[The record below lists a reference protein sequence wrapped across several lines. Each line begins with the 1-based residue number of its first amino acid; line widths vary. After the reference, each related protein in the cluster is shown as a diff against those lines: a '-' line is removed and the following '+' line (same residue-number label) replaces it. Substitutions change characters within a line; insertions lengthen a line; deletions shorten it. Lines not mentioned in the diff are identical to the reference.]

1 MANKSSVYNKIN
13 VTVAL
18 ILVFL
23 MFLVTNRIDKRHFDT
38 AQNAVIAV
46 HDDRV
51 IAQDYLFQLLNL
63 SHKQQMKLVVGIDKA
78 EFLDVNNEI
87 NSLINLYG
95 TTKLTTKESKLYRR
109 LKSNF
114 ETLVKFQN
122 PETQQT
128 QIAKVLRSVHSNINQ
143 LALIQVSE
151 SKELTGV
158 AQKFLDMNAML
169 SKIEIVIVILV
180 ILFIQFV
187 VFHKVKKKANLQNTT
202 NAELDN

>member
-1 MANKSSVYNKIN
+1 MSKKSSVYNKIN

-23 MFLVTNRIDKRHFDT
+23 LFLVTNRIDKRHFET

-51 IAQDYLFQLLNL
+51 MAQDYLFQLLNL
-63 SHKQQMKLVVGIDKA
+63 SHKQQMGLVVGIEQDK
-78 EFLDVNNEI
+78 FSSINNEI
-87 NSLINLYG
+87 KDLIRLYG

-109 LKSNF
+109 LKTNF

-122 PETQQT
+122 PDTEKN
-128 QIAKVLRSVHSNINQ
+128 QITKALTSVHSNINQ

-151 SKELTGV
+151 SKQLTGI
-158 AQKFLDMNAML
+158 AQKSLDMNAML
-169 SKIEIVIVILV
+169 SKIEIAIIVLV

-187 VFHKVKKKANLQNTT
+187 IFHKVKKKAKRQNDV
-202 NAELDN
+202 NVEFDY